1 MSVLEV
7 MMTILFVVPLAA
19 ACLVFML
26 CALWMQIKE
35 EQRMEEEAKAA
46 PVRRRAR
53 RAAYH
58 AA

>member
-7 MMTILFVVPLAA
+7 MLTILFVVPLAA
-19 ACLVFML
+19 ACVAFVL

-35 EQRMEEEAKAA
+35 EQRMEAQKAAA
-46 PVRRRAR
+46 PVHRRAR
-53 RAAYH
+53 RAAAH